1 VLPFLAQPDI
11 LFLGHLQ
18 LTPNEMIAPPDFF
31 LKAGGSLSANPF
43 QQSPPTRGSGPYWQP
58 HVKFAS
64 VAGLWSSQSP
74 ETSAKVADL
83 MQGPLNFRRKSAE
96 VMTPSLNGLGITEDI
111 FEASC
116 LIFNQALNRGEAVA
130 MAAGGGALKM
140 LLVWKIFK
148 ILAHGKIPHCERHPL
163 WWVQQAKQRAW
174 LVLARLA

>member
-1 VLPFLAQPDI
+1 
-11 LFLGHLQ
+11 
-18 LTPNEMIAPPDFF
+18 
-31 LKAGGSLSANPF
+31 
-43 QQSPPTRGSGPYWQP
+43 
-58 HVKFAS
+58 
-64 VAGLWSSQSP
+64 
-74 ETSAKVADL
+74 

-148 ILAHGKIPHCERHPL
+148 ILAHDKIPHCERHPL
-163 WWVQQAKQRAW
+163 WWV
-174 LVLARLA
+174 